1 VPSRSASKSV
11 LTTFTQSALNS
22 FNAIHGSYEVQ
33 SVAKDH
39 QALRPDR
46 EEDHTMPVPKSI
58 HEYLRTFANELGG
71 RIVQSFPAL
80 QAADDTLSPRLA
92 TLLRKPFPAQ
102 SVAAMGLAKKWERE
116 HSAAVIAECGTGKSL
131 ISLAG
136 IHVHSNGRPF
146 TAVVM
151 APGHITLKWCKEAL
165 QTIPRLRVFLIDGL
179 RDRVRESTPCGVNEV
194 KLRRGQ
200 IVREGLHTSLTDL
213 RLRKNCKTARDRWHE
228 ICPGPSLF
236 VVGRDKGKLSYFWRH
251 SYQMARSGRYHGSL
265 VNPDTG
271 VPVYVG
277 ENRLLAADFQ
287 KSRTNEIIGV
297 ASEREEYANLKPRR
311 SIYSAL
317 WQADGTRIRRMA
329 PLEFIGRYMPNWF
342 DYAICDEAHQLA
354 NDTAQGN
361 GLGTLA
367 SCVDQIVIL
376 TGTLLGGYADDVYNL
391 LFRLEPSKMVAH
403 GYEWGEAGLRSFA
416 ETSGVLE
423 RVTTIEAA
431 DNSCSKARVTK
442 QIKRK
447 PGASPLLF
455 GEFLMSLA
463 AFVSL
468 DDISSELP
476 PYTEEVIGV
485 SMDSKLQIA
494 YKALEDDIKNAIKEH
509 RSNHSVMSV
518 GLNALLL
525 YPDHPWDIGDLHGY
539 EYDPETQRRERF
551 LIAQPEDLDQDC
563 LYPKESRLLELVRAE
578 LQTGRR
584 CCHVYA
590 VYTRKRDV
598 TRRLANILARAGI
611 RVAVLTSDVP
621 PEKREAWFAQR
632 LREGVQVTISH
643 PRIIE
648 TGLDLLSHPSLIFY
662 ESGYSLH
669 TLRQASRR
677 SWRIGQRQ
685 PVRVFF
691 LHYEETMQSACL
703 RLMGKKLLVSLAM
716 EGKFCREG
724 LQSLEED
731 DDMVTAMARELVT
744 ESRIGESANEVWRH
758 IQAEHSRPLP
768 VPMAR
773 IEEATTLVEPPLVAP
788 FNIPANVD
796 APKFG
801 ARPPSERPLRR
812 KEPLLADVQF
822 SLF

>member
-1 VPSRSASKSV
+1 
-11 LTTFTQSALNS
+11 
-22 FNAIHGSYEVQ
+22 
-33 SVAKDH
+33 
-39 QALRPDR
+39 
-46 EEDHTMPVPKSI
+46 MPIPESI
-58 HEYLRTFANELGG
+58 NDYLRLYSFELGE
-71 RIVQSFPAL
+71 RIVQSYPAL
-80 QAADDTLSPRLA
+80 QKADDCLSSRLA

-102 SVAAMGLAKKWERE
+102 AVAAMGLSKKWERE
-116 HSAAVIAECGTGKSL
+116 RSAAVIAECGTGKSL
-131 ISLAG
+131 ISLAA
-136 IHVHSNGRPF
+136 IHVHSDGRPF
-146 TAVVM
+146 TAIVM

-165 QTIPRLRVFLIDGL
+165 ETIPRLRVFLIDGL
-179 RDRVRESTPCGVNEV
+179 RDRVRDSSAPCGVNEV

-213 RLRKNCKTARDRWHE
+213 RLRKNHKTARDRWQHE
-228 ICPGPSLF
+228 ICPGPALF
-236 VVGRDKGKLSYFWRH
+236 VVGRDKGKLSHFWRH
-251 SYQMARSGRYHGSL
+251 SYQMARCGRYLGSV

-271 VPVYVG
+271 MPVYMG
-277 ENRLLAADFQ
+277 DSRLLVADFR
-287 KSRTNEIIGV
+287 KTRVGEIIGV
-297 ASEREEYANLKPRR
+297 ASEREEYAGLKPRR
-311 SIYSAL
+311 PIYSAL

-329 PLEFIGRYMPNWF
+329 PVEFIGRYMPNWF

-361 GLGTLA
+361 GLATLA
-367 SCVDQIVIL
+367 ACVDRIVIL

-391 LFRLEPSKMVAH
+391 LFRLEAGKMVAH

-416 ETSGVLE
+416 ETYGVLE
-423 RVTTIEAA
+423 RVTTIEPA

-455 GEFLMSLA
+455 GKFLMSLA
-463 AFVSL
+463 TFVSL
-468 DDISSELP
+468 DDISSQLP

-485 SMDSKLQIA
+485 PMDSKLQSA
-494 YKALEDDIKNAIKEH
+494 YKALEDDIKNAIRQH

-525 YPDHPWDIGDLHGY
+525 YPDHPWNIGDLYGY

-563 LYPKESRLLELVRAE
+563 LYAKESRLLELVKAE
-578 LQTGRR
+578 LSTGRR
-584 CCHVYA
+584 CCHIYA
-590 VYTRKRDV
+590 VYTQKRDV
-598 TRRLANILARAGI
+598 TTRLAGILAREGI
-611 RVAVLTSDVP
+611 RVAVLTSAVP

-632 LREGVQVTISH
+632 MREGVQVTISH
-643 PRIIE
+643 PKIIE

-691 LHYEETMQSACL
+691 LHYEDTMQSTCL

-731 DDMVTAMARELVT
+731 DDMLTAMARELVT
-744 ESRIGESANEVWRH
+744 ERGIGESANEIWRQ
-758 IQAEHSRPLP
+758 IQAEQSWPISEP
-768 VPMAR
+768 TPS
-773 IEEATTLVEPPLVAP
+773 IDEATTPEEPSLVAP
-788 FNIPANVD
+788 FNISVSVD

-801 ARPPSERPLRR
+801 SRAPSNRPVRR
-812 KEPLLADVQF
+812 KEAPLLDVQF